1 LGFAAIAGHGQHDE
15 NGGQQRF
22 GSSLGHRLLAFIF
35 ALRLGLRLRANAK
48 ASDMPPVV
56 ILAVIRGI
64 QQREHQSSS
73 RFSFSVL
80 PS

>member
-1 LGFAAIAGHGQHDE
+1 LAAIAGEGQHDE

-22 GSSLGHRLLAFIF
+22 GPSLGHRFLEFIF
-35 ALRLGLRLRANAK
+35 ALRLGLRSRANAK

-56 ILAVIRGI
+56 IPGAVGDIQNRG
-64 QQREHQSSS
+64 HQSSS